1 MSESAIVGGPSLP
14 QERKLV
20 TAIPGPKSQELLA
33 RKNGA
38 VASGVGVTL
47 VRILTLIAFLL
58 PFVGV
63 GAYVVVWILTPWQNG
78 SIPLER
84 WLDGVSGQGR

>member
-1 MSESAIVGGPSLP
+1 MRSFFDAIRRTNFRRGPERIAGG
-14 QERKLV
+14 
-20 TAIPGPKSQELLA
+20 ICGGLA
-33 RKNGA
+33 A
-38 VASGVGVTL
+38 ASGVGVTL